1 MGLVLGLEVE
11 EGWGWVKLTSRG
23 QPEVLPNHTTRCGSV
38 RASSIVHSKMGE
50 PGLQYSGSIAPG
62 LRVSVPL
69 SGESHIVHL
78 PRVRRGCVCAA
89 RVCVCGEGVCAARV
103 CVCGEGVCVR
113 AVHMHMH
120 MHMHAVAAWV
130 ELVVDVLYSA
140 T

>member
-1 MGLVLGLEVE
+1 MEVE

-89 RVCVCGEGVCAARV
+89 RVCVCGEGDHAVY
-103 CVCGEGVCVR
+103 VCVR

-130 ELVVDVLYSA
+130 EHVVDVLYSA

>member
-78 PRVRRGCVCAA
+78 PRVRRGCVCV
-89 RVCVCGEGVCAARV
+89 RRGCVCAARV
-103 CVCGEGVCVR
+103 CVCVR
-113 AVHMHMH
+113 FTCTCKCTCMLLLLGSNS
-120 MHMHAVAAWV
+120 W
-130 ELVVDVLYSA
+130 
-140 T
+140 